1 MRFSLSSDF
10 VINADEDGK
19 VIDYNQKSGIL
30 MVEYNKSGERRAIDL
45 NPHIVKNGGGGF
57 FLNNQLIT
65 PFKVGDTFKKDD
77 ALAWH
82 KDFFSDDGVNG
93 LRMNVGV
100 LTKVAIL
107 SSYDT
112 YNDSTVITDKLAHD
126 ASSKMTFCKQVVIG
140 KNSNIYSMKK
150 IGDHVSIGDS
160 LLDFDTS
167 FEDSDLNKL
176 LSKLSDDN
184 KSVLEENS
192 TNSIKSKYAGEIVD
206 IKIYSAVELE
216 EMSESLQKI
225 VKDYYVKINNKK
237 KFVSKYDKSNG
248 SIVKCGLLLNES
260 TGKVE
265 PNMYGVIKGQ
275 KVQDS
280 ILIEFYI
287 EHGDI
292 LGAGDKVA

>member
-1 MRFSLSSDF
+1 
-10 VINADEDGK
+10 
-19 VIDYNQKSGIL
+19 
-30 MVEYNKSGERRAIDL
+30 
-45 NPHIVKNGGGGF
+45 
-57 FLNNQLIT
+57 
-65 PFKVGDTFKKDD
+65 
-77 ALAWH
+77 
-82 KDFFSDDGVNG
+82 
-93 LRMNVGV
+93 MNVEV

-112 YNDSTVITDKLAHD
+112 YNDSTVITEKLAHD

-150 IGDHVSIGDS
+150 IGDHVTIGDS

-225 VKDYYVKINNKK
+225 VKDNYVKINNKK
-237 KFVSKYDKSNG
+237 K
-248 SIVKCGLLLNES
+248 SIC
-260 TGKVE
+260 
-265 PNMYGVIKGQ
+265 
-275 KVQDS
+275 
-280 ILIEFYI
+280 
-287 EHGDI
+287 
-292 LGAGDKVA
+292 